1 MLVRYTTRF
10 DEYISMNMKN
20 GLKGRF
26 VHNNFPVNIS
36 LNKKQMQLAMVRGPG
51 GNDAWDIMCDSLVA
65 DGKIDPRGRMHID
78 FIIVDG
84 KPRVFH

>member
-1 MLVRYTTRF
+1 MV
-10 DEYISMNMKN
+10 N
-20 GLKGRF
+20 GLRGRL
-26 VHNNFPVNIS
+26 VVDDNPIDIP
-36 LNKKQMQLAMVRGPG
+36 LNGKQMQLAMVRGPV

-84 KPRVFH
+84 QQRVFH

>member
-1 MLVRYTTRF
+1 MHVRYTFQYHRWS
-10 DEYISMNMKN
+10 IMVN
-20 GLKGRF
+20 GLRGRL
-26 VHNNFPVNIS
+26 VVDDNPIDIP
-36 LNKKQMQLAMVRGPG
+36 LNGKQMQLAMVRGPG

-84 KPRVFH
+84 QQRVFH